1 MLYFSVCN
9 STHIYIILLWS
20 HRVQLSMFTRPSSE
34 RTPPPYTPGYI
45 AFPLGGVPNPA
56 AEESR
61 LFRERVQQHRAKAQQ
76 EQEELERAKAAQTA
90 ADKAWEA
97 AQEVRRIRLK
107 EMEEAALRAEIQW
120 ERMGGRKRQMDPEL
134 RKKLDEEASLTD
146 EERKL
151 RRAWEEYDK
160 AWERIMISIR
170 PVKTFTFRKT
180 SFSFAD
186 VPWPVLPRH
195 IDTDTGNTP
204 LLDLEDITASAIAKF
219 LLDPHRDRNKSKR
232 EKLRD
237 AMLRYHPD
245 KFEGRILPRIVSDD
259 RARVQEGVSIV
270 MRCLNELTSAE
281 HD

>member
-1 MLYFSVCN
+1 
-9 STHIYIILLWS
+9 
-20 HRVQLSMFTRPSSE
+20 MFTRPPSDH
-34 RTPPPYTPGYI
+34 TPPPYTPGYI
-45 AFPLGGVPNPA
+45 AFPLGGAPNPA
-56 AEESR
+56 VEEAR

-76 EQEELERAKAAQTA
+76 EREELERVKQAQTE

-97 AQEVRRIRLK
+97 AEEVKRARLQ
-107 EMEEAALRAEIQW
+107 EMEEAALKAEIEW
-120 ERMGGRKRQMDPEL
+120 ERMGGQRRRMDPEL

-160 AWERIMISIR
+160 AWERVMIAVR

-186 VPWPVLPRH
+186 VPWPVLPQR
-195 IDTDTGNTP
+195 IDFDTNTP
-204 LLDLEDITASAIAKF
+204 VLDLKDITAPAIAKF
-219 LLDPHRDRNKSKR
+219 LLDPHRDWNKSRR

-245 KFEGRILPRIVSDD
+245 KFEGRILPRIIPGDQG
-259 RARVQEGVSIV
+259 RVQEGVSIV
-270 MRCLNELTSAE
+270 MKCLNELMSVDE
-281 HD
+281 R